1 MSKYEVK
8 GKTTQFSA
16 TSRISFSMQD
26 NKRKDIWYAIEYTE
40 VRDLPDV
47 EGIVV
52 EEEKKAL
59 WDAVDKEVGTRFGE
73 IVTNHKK
80 QFG

>member
-8 GKTTQFSA
+8 GKTTQLSA

-40 VRDLPDV
+40 VRDLPDI
-47 EGIVV
+47 EGIIV

-59 WDAVDKEVGTRFGE
+59 WDGVDKEVGTRFGE
-73 IVTNHKK
+73 IVANHKK